1 MHRIYLKIFC
11 SDSSQMFFAK
21 SRLLRSGFR
30 YVGPKQKMPSV
41 VLVILVVVAAAAVV
55 VVRYAVIN

>member
-1 MHRIYLKIFC
+1 VA
-11 SDSSQMFFAK
+11 SDMWAQNK
-21 SRLLRSGFR
+21 
-30 YVGPKQKMPSV
+30 KMPSV

>member
-1 MHRIYLKIFC
+1 
-11 SDSSQMFFAK
+11 MFFAK